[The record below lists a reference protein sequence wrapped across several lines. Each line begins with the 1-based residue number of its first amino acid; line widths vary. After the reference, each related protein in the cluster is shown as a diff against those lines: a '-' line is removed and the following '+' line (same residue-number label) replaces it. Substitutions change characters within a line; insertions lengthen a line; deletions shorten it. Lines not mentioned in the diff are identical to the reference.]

1 MGRTKLRNSPPNLR
15 ERRSSRS
22 TSRSAT
28 ASPTRDQRSP
38 QSASRSASTS
48 PTREQRLSQST
59 SRSASTSPIRE
70 QRSSRSQSPTI
81 SNPPITPTN
90 IEFLPETTL
99 PVAVN
104 EAVIRQVALPEIP
117 LLPKDASKRL
127 IAQWISLVSNP
138 LMLSPHLSYVS
149 LDMLIL
155 IEHKFAV
162 FFCDNPLEEPCDFDK
177 LSKQEFCRILT
188 LVFSD
193 VALRTAVNLSLPR
206 RLKNA
211 DPVRFSL
218 ADPNVENTTVIEIS
232 NIVKEFVTPAGIS
245 TVTDSMHLESVKVL
259 NDFLPKT
266 PVDWRSLV
274 KAKDATTVK
283 QWITLFLKAMTKA
296 RLANAE
302 SVMYGFTVTFGPN
315 TFHNLKHTKRPPAS
329 QSSVSSDQIR
339 VSKKSKPSSSTLCI
353 GCGRTNHSVDSC
365 HFRSHPDFNSTNTPW
380 NSSANGKTWAKRP
393 PSSYHTLGNPTQVRI
408 QIPGP

>member
-1 MGRTKLRNSPPNLR
+1 M
-15 ERRSSRS
+15 
-22 TSRSAT
+22 
-28 ASPTRDQRSP
+28 
-38 QSASRSASTS
+38 
-48 PTREQRLSQST
+48 
-59 SRSASTSPIRE
+59 
-70 QRSSRSQSPTI
+70 
-81 SNPPITPTN
+81 
-90 IEFLPETTL
+90 
-99 PVAVN
+99 
-104 EAVIRQVALPEIP
+104 ALPEIP

-188 LVFSD
+188 LVLSD
-193 VALRTAVNLSLPR
+193 VALGTAVNLSLPR

-380 NSSANGKTWAKRP
+380 NSSANGKAWAKKGQEILP
-393 PSSYHTLGNPTQVRI
+393 PRITLSGTQHKFEYKSRVPDAPPASHLPVHTVSNPTSSSVMKGKHNFSGCITKNDIASTLSSISPSNTNLLPCTISVSSQEANHR
-408 QIPGP
+408 